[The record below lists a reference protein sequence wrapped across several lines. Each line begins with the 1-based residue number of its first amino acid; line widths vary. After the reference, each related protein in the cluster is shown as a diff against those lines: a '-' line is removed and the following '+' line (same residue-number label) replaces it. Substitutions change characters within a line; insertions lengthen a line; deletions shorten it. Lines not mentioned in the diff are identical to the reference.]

1 MKYEYLDHTADAK
14 FRAYGQKLEETFS
27 NASLAMM
34 NVMVDTSQ
42 IKREKTREIEASGDD
57 LKSLLQN
64 FLEQFLIVMD
74 SENVFLAFVE
84 QINISSSKDEYS
96 LKAKVSGDEIENYET
111 IGPQVKAVTY
121 NDMIVEEKMAQV
133 VVDI

>member
-14 FRAYGQKLEETFS
+14 FRAYGQKLEETFA

-34 NVMVDTSQ
+34 NVMVDSSK
-42 IKREKTREIEASGDD
+42 IERKKTREIEASGND

-74 SENVFLAFVE
+74 SENIFLVFVE
-84 QINISSSKDEYS
+84 EIKISFLKSEYS
-96 LKAKVSGDEIENYET
+96 LKAKVSGDDVENYET

-121 NDMIVEEKMAQV
+121 NDMVVEENMVQV
-133 VVDI
+133 VVDV